1 MTQKENFQFTDAD
14 FAMAENIAKLPQRC
28 VESLCVLVKYLDTP
42 MLEEI
47 ISPDTAL
54 ERLYELFVI
63 WIEEGLYELLI
74 LTALKIKKKKR
85 KIEEYKIDEARKNL
99 GLPN

>member
-1 MTQKENFQFTDAD
+1 
-14 FAMAENIAKLPQRC
+14 
-28 VESLCVLVKYLDTP
+28 

-47 ISPDTAL
+47 ISRDTAL

-74 LTALKIKKKKR
+74 LTALKITKKMEKLR
-85 KIEEYKIDEARKNL
+85 EYKIDEARKNW
-99 GLPN
+99 GFQTDLPE